1 MPHHPLG
8 PSQCLTVVS
17 YHHLFLR
24 AKYDG
29 HTVPPSTSWASSR
42 WVVAQLQ
49 PCREQ
54 KSKDTFTGEYK
65 MLSFDTLHMNGNE
78 QSLVSVFHTVHG
90 VLKARILK
98 WFVIPF
104 SRDHILSELS
114 TMTFGWPYMAWLI
127 VSLS

>member
-1 MPHHPLG
+1 
-8 PSQCLTVVS
+8 
-17 YHHLFLR
+17 
-24 AKYDG
+24 
-29 HTVPPSTSWASSR
+29 
-42 WVVAQLQ
+42 
-49 PCREQ
+49 
-54 KSKDTFTGEYK
+54 

-114 TMTFGWPYMAWLI
+114 TMTFGWPYTAWLI